1 MKFQTHF
8 ANHPEPE
15 IRFEKKSSLPSMT
28 IPDQSLTVQ
37 ELFRRN
43 AKGLALG
50 GNIHSEYDSDEKGQ
64 IDFDD
69 FLPNTDR
76 MDLADRQEF
85 MEKAKEHL
93 DEVKKKLNA
102 LASAREK
109 QRKQRELEF
118 KEMKEYQS
126 QQKQKGNKLD
136 VPPEAAF
143 PKS

>member
-43 AKGLALG
+43 AQGLALG
-50 GNIHSEYDSDEKGQ
+50 GNIHSEYDSDETGE

-85 MEKAKEHL
+85 METAKEHL
-93 DEVKKKLNA
+93 EDVKKKLNA

-109 QRKQRELEF
+109 QRALREKEF
-118 KEMKEYQS
+118 KDMKEFQKKQIDLS
-126 QQKQKGNKLD
+126 QGRDKG
-136 VPPEAAF
+136 EA
-143 PKS
+143 